1 MENLIALSFW
11 FDLTPVRLSAVFA
24 IGFLV
29 LFIGLLIAGL
39 VFRIVR
45 KDRRD
50 KFERLVFQ
58 RASALSLTTGLLGLL
73 WLFLTFEEISIF
85 GARFWFLLLALMFV
99 ILLTRLV
106 RYQRIEVPQLRLL
119 EQSKAEANKYLP
131 RKR

>member
-58 RASALSLTTGLLGLL
+58 RASVLSLTTGLLGLL

-99 ILLTRLV
+99 LLLTRLV